1 MDAVTS
7 AGVLVAVVPGVDAVV
22 NAGGGTDDEIAKADV
37 TRRGMAAPKAE
48 GAPEGCT
55 PASGPGRGV
64 WTGGGW
70 GLIEAGIDAAVGAD
84 ANAID
89 AGSGTDEG
97 IDEEDVT

>member
-1 MDAVTS
+1 
-7 AGVLVAVVPGVDAVV
+7 
-22 NAGGGTDDEIAKADV
+22 
-37 TRRGMAAPKAE
+37 MAAPKAG

-55 PASGPGRGV
+55 PTSSPGRGV